1 MWRCGSL
8 PTHSSHY
15 YYYHYYLYYYY
26 CCHQT
31 TIESS
36 TSTWKPQKSQGINGN
51 PDHHTHQWT
60 PFNLPPSPTTF
71 RGRGPEDCSVCVW
84 SKPSEEELR
93 LSLLWFF
100 FFPSSFSNISS
111 FFPSLPLSWTP
122 LTGPPFHFSSFPFL
136 LSFSATSESCSCS
149 ANPQDTH
156 TNTTVSWKEKNEH
169 TKQYLASLV
178 ADSKFIYNLRGSK
191 VSSMFWKLCLLECK
205 KNKTKNKKLQKVLLD
220 II

>member
-156 TNTTVSWKEKNEH
+156 TNTTVVSIKDI
-169 TKQYLASLV
+169 YIYMIFFFFFFFCAS
-178 ADSKFIYNLRGSK
+178 
-191 VSSMFWKLCLLECK
+191 
-205 KNKTKNKKLQKVLLD
+205 
-220 II
+220 